1 MRLANEAH
9 FLKLGGGDRFSA
21 FCGERFLMRLI
32 DQIPTL
38 SNMVAKNKGKPVNV
52 NRFGRTGGKK
62 KVGSENDKAKE
73 ALLL

>member
-1 MRLANEAH
+1 
-9 FLKLGGGDRFSA
+9 
-21 FCGERFLMRLI
+21 
-32 DQIPTL
+32 
-38 SNMVAKNKGKPVNV
+38 MVAKSNAKLVNV